1 MNGSGL
7 PGTATFRYVDRT
19 GIRMMPFIR
28 VPKFLL
34 EEPLFQIVSVDAV
47 LLYSILLDR
56 LELSLANDW
65 FDEHG
70 HAYVIYTIKEI
81 QKVMRCG
88 HDKAIRLLRELDSEH
103 GIGLIERIRVGQCQP
118 SIIYVKVYSPKNR
131 PQEVVKAD
139 FRIPENQTS
148 EERKTRLPD
157 IGKADP
163 SKTNWNKT
171 ERNETERVKVRH
183 RHGAYLNVLL
193 TDEEMETLKAEFPS
207 DYEERIERLSEYIAS
222 KGAKYKNHLATIR
235 SWERRERREREQRF
249 RQENYETED
258 TL

>member
-1 MNGSGL
+1 MSVER
-7 PGTATFRYVDRT
+7 TQTMFDYVDRT

-28 VPKFLL
+28 VPKYLL
-34 EEPLFQIVSVDAV
+34 EDPFFQVLSVEAI

-56 LELSLANDW
+56 LELSLCNDW

-70 HAYVIYTIKEI
+70 HAYVIY
-81 QKVMRCG
+81 
-88 HDKAIRLLRELDSEH
+88 RLLRELDEEH

-118 SIIYVKVYSPKNR
+118 SIIYVKVYSPENR
-131 PQEVVKAD
+131 PHEVGKAD
-139 FRIPENQTS
+139 FRMSENQTS
-148 EERKTRLPD
+148 EGRKSRLSD
-157 IGKADP
+157 IEKSDA
-163 SKTNWNKT
+163 SKTDCNET

-183 RHGAYLNVLL
+183 RHGAYHNVLL
-193 TDEEMETLKAEFPS
+193 TDEEMEKLRTEFPR

-222 KGAKYKNHLATIR
+222 KGARYKNHLATIR
-235 SWERRERREREQRF
+235 SWDRRERREREQRF